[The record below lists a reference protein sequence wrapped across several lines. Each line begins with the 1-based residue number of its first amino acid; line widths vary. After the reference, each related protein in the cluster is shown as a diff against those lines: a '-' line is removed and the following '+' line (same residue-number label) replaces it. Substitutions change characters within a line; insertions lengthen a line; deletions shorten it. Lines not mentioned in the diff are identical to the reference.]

1 MKRVTASNTLKSK
14 PTSLF
19 NTILLYGLNCIF
31 GASGPINTVRLK
43 KGRNVSLIETNS
55 TQEQV
60 CEKRF
65 LSFLAH
71 LTPVFLNKASKET
84 LISAGLVLCVSLV
97 AKRIMP
103 YPSTGKPLF
112 RAASRRTR
120 LHLFL
125 NTALPNLFGATK
137 ATSEG
142 CASVD
147 GATRIRRTEL

>member
-1 MKRVTASNTLKSK
+1 MKGMTACNALKSK
-14 PTSLF
+14 PTPFF

-31 GASGPINTVRLK
+31 RTRWPVNTVWFK
-43 KGRNVSLIETNS
+43 KGRNVSLIEANS
-55 TQEQV
+55 TQKQTRK
-60 CEKRF
+60 KRT

-71 LTPVFLNKASKET
+71 LTPVFLNKTSKELLT
-84 LISAGLVLCVSLV
+84 AAGLVLCVSLV

-125 NTALPNLFGATK
+125 NTALPSLFGATK
-137 ATSEG
+137 ASSEG
-142 CASVD
+142 
-147 GATRIRRTEL
+147 